1 MVCSPF
7 LPHVYEPAA
16 GFIFRKCCDLAADP
30 EKLYSFFIYMQIY
43 GWKENNPQSFLN
55 LQSLLLRTAQN

>member
-16 GFIFRKCCDLAADP
+16 GFTFRKCCDLAADP
-30 EKLYSFFIYMQIY
+30 EKLTAKEQSAKVTVKFNDGSNKSFTFTV
-43 GWKENNPQSFLN
+43 K
-55 LQSLLLRTAQN
+55 LQA